1 MATFRC
7 SVGVAVALVCI
18 ACSPQSAQEVAPAAA
33 PVERIQR
40 DTIEHVRPT
49 PDSSGPLPKGF
60 EWTPAKGV
68 EEYALTVENE
78 VDMLIFEARTP
89 QTSLAWPEGHSLD
102 PGTYF
107 WRVVGTTAGRRV
119 ADSGR
124 SAFVVTREAR

>member
-1 MATFRC
+1 MATFRYNA
-7 SVGVAVALVCI
+7 GIAVALVCV
-18 ACSPQSAQEVAPAAA
+18 ACSSQSAQEEGPAAA

-40 DTIEHVRPT
+40 ETIEHVSPKR
-49 PDSSGPLPKGF
+49 DSTGPLPKGF
-60 EWTPAKGV
+60 EWTAAAGV